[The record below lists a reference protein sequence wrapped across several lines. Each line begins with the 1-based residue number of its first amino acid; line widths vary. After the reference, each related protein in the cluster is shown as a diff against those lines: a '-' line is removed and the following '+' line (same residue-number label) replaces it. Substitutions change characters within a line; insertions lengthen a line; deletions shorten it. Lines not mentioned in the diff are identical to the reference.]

1 MNKFEWNKKNTI
13 IATSVAVYAVLA
25 LLLAIIINNE
35 AISKWLGSFF
45 SVLAPLIIG
54 GAIAYLCNPIL
65 NMFDNRAF
73 ARMRSRKGRRAL
85 SLLCTYAVVLL
96 ALTLLLLIVIP
107 QLIGSYNSFAG
118 NLQSYTNK
126 AITFVNKALYMINQS
141 AGSDDF
147 SKYIDTGSVQ
157 RKVSEL
163 FNTSSGIFST
173 VAGTIVSYASS
184 IAVGIKNVLFGL
196 FISIYVLASKERLSA
211 QTKKIL
217 AAALPEKR
225 YKSLLE
231 WVGFTNQTFGSYL
244 KSRIIDA
251 IIIAF
256 ICLALFSVCGL
267 PYTLFLSFIIGV
279 TNVIPVFGPFIG
291 GIPAGFIV
299 FISAPEKLLLFVIM
313 LVLIQQ
319 IDGNFVLPKLVGTT
333 TGMSSLGVLCAITI
347 MGGYF
352 GIAGMILGVPFFV
365 VTGEII
371 RRLVNMK
378 LERRGL
384 SVSLEDYYLSGTAPV
399 EDEEKHD
406 NFIVRA
412 LRAIGRAFARV
423 GSAVAGFFRRIF
435 KRK

>member
-225 YKSLLE
+225 YKNLLE

-279 TNVIPVFGPFIG
+279 TNVIPVFGPFLG

-299 FISAPEKLLLFVIM
+299 FISKPEKLLLYVI
-313 LVLIQQ
+313 LIVLIQQ
-319 IDGNFVLPKLVGTT
+319 FDGNVLFPKLASNS
-333 TGMSSLGVLCAITI
+333 TGISSLGVICAIAI

-352 GIAGMILGVPFFV
+352 GILGMLLGVPFFV
-365 VTGEII
+365 VAGEII
-371 RRLVNMK
+371 RRLVNRR
-378 LERRGL
+378 LEKRGM
-384 SVSLEDYYLSGTAPV
+384 SVSLEDYYLAGTAP
-399 EDEEKHD
+399 EAEKSGD
-406 NFIVRA
+406 NLFMKVFNFITTPARRLTAKIRA
-412 LRAIGRAFARV
+412 
-423 GSAVAGFFRRIF
+423 RREERRGQ
-435 KRK
+435 K